1 MYIQVKLLAHTVK
14 YNVNSQMNVFILNIW
29 LHPADPGI
37 KVEEHHFIK
46 INVKTPGMS

>member
-29 LHPADPGI
+29 LHPGI
-37 KVEEHHFIK
+37 KVEQHHFIK